1 MGEMLRI
8 INIIADLQ
16 NEMLALLLS
25 LRLIVYFIERS

>member
-8 INIIADLQ
+8 GNIIADLQ

-25 LRLIVYFIERS
+25 LRLIVYFIERP